1 VLFPLLGTVNSVAV
15 NMYLFECLF
24 PIPLSIHL
32 DTGIVG
38 SYGVSMFSFLEQHQ
52 LFSTSSVSF
61 YISISDTG
69 RYWFPTSWTLVNFSL
84 FFIIAFHYIYCSGW
98 EVVPHC
104 DKTMIF
110 KMVMHVIYLTLLQC
124 INQSLLYHP
133 HFGCFEVAPI
143 VNNHVVKYFYTI

>member
-69 RYWFPTSWTLVNFSL
+69 RY
-84 FFIIAFHYIYCSGW
+84 
-98 EVVPHC
+98 
-104 DKTMIF
+104 
-110 KMVMHVIYLTLLQC
+110 
-124 INQSLLYHP
+124 
-133 HFGCFEVAPI
+133 
-143 VNNHVVKYFYTI
+143 